1 VLLTELPGPLASSVD
16 DVVADLLAREAV
28 TRLHRRDHT
37 LWQDDPTEV
46 ADRLGWLDCHRT
58 MREEI
63 PGLLEFADA
72 CGEDGLERVVVL
84 GMGGSSLFPEV
95 LDRTFGSRPDRLD
108 LEVLD
113 TTHPAAVARIESEWP
128 LARTLFL
135 AASKSGTTI
144 ETLSHLAR
152 FWADH
157 PDPGCFAATTDPGSR
172 LAELAEDRKFRRT
185 FLNPPDIGGRYS
197 ALSLFGLVPAALCG
211 IAPDGLLDGAEAL
224 LPTLVAGHV
233 DNPGLR
239 LAAAM
244 AAGARDG
251 RDKLTFVLDHR
262 IASFGLWVE
271 QLIAES
277 TGKKGTGIVP
287 VVGEALGPPEV
298 YGDDRVFVAIGELSE
313 VDEDAVV
320 DLAAAGHPVVRVPFG
335 PAGADLVTELGAQ
348 VILWEAATA
357 VCGAALRINPF
368 DQPDVAAAKAATQ
381 AVLDTGTV
389 PEIPEQPV
397 AAVLEQVRAGDYLA
411 IHAYVDPGSRAVDAV
426 EGARLVLRDRLR
438 VATTV
443 GLGPRFLHSTG
454 QLHKGGPPTG
464 VFLQVVDVDDDP
476 DTDVAIPGAPYTFG
490 TLIRAQAA
498 GDLQTL
504 RDRGLRAARVSL
516 ADIEEIA
523 RT

>member
-1 VLLTELPGPLASSVD
+1 M
-16 DVVADLLAREAV
+16 
-28 TRLHRRDHT
+28 RD
-37 LWQDDPTEV
+37 
-46 ADRLGWLDCHRT
+46 
-58 MREEI
+58 EI

-144 ETLSHLAR
+144 ETRSHLAR

-197 ALSLFGLVPAALCG
+197 ALSLFGLVPAALGG
-211 IAPDGLLDGAEAL
+211 ISPDGLLDGAEAL

-239 LAAAM
+239 LGAAM

-277 TGKKGTGIVP
+277 TGKQGTGIVP
-287 VVGEALGPPEV
+287 VVGEALGPARGLRRRPRLRRHRGAV
-298 YGDDRVFVAIGELSE
+298 RGRRRRRRRPGGRRPSRRTGALRSGGRRSGHRARRPGDPVGGGDRRSAAPPSGSIPSTNPTSPRPRPPPRRCSTPAPCPRSPSSLSPRCSNRCGPATTSPSTPTSTR
-313 VDEDAVV
+313 AVV
-320 DLAAAGHPVVRVPFG
+320 PSTP
-335 PAGADLVTELGAQ
+335 
-348 VILWEAATA
+348 
-357 VCGAALRINPF
+357 
-368 DQPDVAAAKAATQ
+368 
-381 AVLDTGTV
+381 
-389 PEIPEQPV
+389 
-397 AAVLEQVRAGDYLA
+397 
-411 IHAYVDPGSRAVDAV
+411 SRAPVSS
-426 EGARLVLRDRLR
+426 LRDRLR

-476 DTDVAIPGAPYTFG
+476 DADVAIPGAPVHVRRRCSGPRLPAICRRCAT
-490 TLIRAQAA
+490 AA
-498 GDLQTL
+498 CGRHACRSPTSRRSQ
-504 RDRGLRAARVSL
+504 
-516 ADIEEIA
+516 